1 MTCFLLGSLSGC
13 ASSPVD
19 LPTCEVDKA
28 SVDIQHADDLP
39 DVPDPA
45 SSTSDTVTFSKEG
58 FRQLTVYITAAGG
71 LEAVAK
77 NNTAA
82 LESQSEAY
90 NELIECAS
98 IVNQFGQVRE
108 EQLARERRDHFIDN
122 WFHRGLIALGVLVAL

>member
-1 MTCFLLGSLSGC
+1 
-13 ASSPVD
+13 
-19 LPTCEVDKA
+19 
-28 SVDIQHADDLP
+28 LP